1 MADQL
6 ERLIKAVYRKWRSGH
21 ARIHNVHPDEEA
33 WACFLEGKLAQSENQ
48 RLEEHLLSCDI
59 CAEAFAIQLRLK
71 PAQDKNVPKE
81 LLERMKNLVI
91 GQDKASI
98 LEIYIV
104 FKEKALEIIHTT
116 GDILVGQEFVPAPV
130 LRSRQIKDFKDE
142 VTILKDF
149 KNIRVELKL
158 ERKAGSAFDLSVF
171 VKDKQTHRV
180 IKDLRVTLLKEDL
193 ELESYLSDSEKVI
206 FEHVLAGKYTIEI
219 SNPESKI
226 ASVLLDIKV

>member
-1 MADQL
+1 MADRL
-6 ERLIKAVYRKWRSGH
+6 ERLIKAVYKRWRSGH
-21 ARIHNVHPDEEA
+21 AKVYDVHPGEEA
-33 WACFLEGKLAQSENQ
+33 WACFLEGKLAQGESQ
-48 RLEEHLLSCDI
+48 HLEEHLLSCDI
-59 CAEAFAIQLRLK
+59 CAEAFAMQLRLK
-71 PAQDKNVPKE
+71 PTQNENVPQD
-81 LLERMKNLVI
+81 LLERMKNLVV

-98 LEIYIV
+98 LEIYIAL
-104 FKEKALEIIHTT
+104 KEKALEIIHTT

-149 KNIRVELKL
+149 KDIRVELKL
-158 ERKAGSAFDLSVF
+158 EKKHGRVFDLFVF

-180 IKDLRVTLLKEDL
+180 IKDVRVTLLKEDL

-226 ASVLLDIKV
+226 ASVLLDIKQ